1 MPDRQFYCWKVSVTY
16 RCGCVVLS
24 DTHHSCAANREKCSS
39 WTTYRETAKD
49 CDTHRIGGLDSS
61 SDSNE
66 SSQDSSSVASS

>member
-16 RCGCVVLS
+16 RCG
-24 DTHHSCAANREKCSS
+24 S

-66 SSQDSSSVASS
+66 SSQDSSSAASS